1 MAILFFLLGESCDCD
16 CDRFDTP
23 TAMAIDFHLPWP
35 SSLRLPIQMKSSPA
49 SVDAD
54 SLSSRLPKSELVY
67 IGIVQQHVI
76 SPKKS
81 RGVVMPWF
89 SLVQFWSIFLWTRNR
104 TGSENDPSELNW
116 DWTVSWTKP
125 NHDLV
130 LMQFSSGLNWFKPF
144 FFLEVACM

>member
-89 SLVQFWSIFLWTRNR
+89 SLVQFWSIFL
-104 TGSENDPSELNW
+104 
-116 DWTVSWTKP
+116 
-125 NHDLV
+125 
-130 LMQFSSGLNWFKPF
+130 
-144 FFLEVACM
+144 